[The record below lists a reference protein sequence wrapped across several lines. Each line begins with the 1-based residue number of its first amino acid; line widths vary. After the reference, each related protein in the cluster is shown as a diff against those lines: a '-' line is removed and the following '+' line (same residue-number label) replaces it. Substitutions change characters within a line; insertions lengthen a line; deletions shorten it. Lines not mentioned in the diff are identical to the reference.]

1 MWLITGLGNP
11 GKEYERNRHN
21 IGFMAVDAI
30 IHRHNFSEAGKKFKS
45 VIFNGEIA
53 GEKILIVKP
62 QTYMNL
68 SGDAVQAAAS
78 FYKIPSEQ
86 VIVLHDELDLQ
97 EGKIRVKQG
106 GSSGGHNGLKSIDS
120 CIGQDYWRVRL
131 GIGHPGERD
140 MVTNHV
146 LGDFAKADKEWLER
160 LMEAV
165 SDNIELFVKG
175 ERDNFASKV
184 SQEMKNLKQG

>member
-11 GKEYERNRHN
+11 GKEYEKNRHN
-21 IGFMAVDAI
+21 IGFMAVDEI
-30 IHRHNFSEAGKKFKS
+30 IHRHNFSEVGKKFKS
-45 VIFNGEIA
+45 LVFSGEIA
-53 GEKILIVKP
+53 GEKVLIIKP

-68 SGDAVQAAAS
+68 SGDAVQAATS
-78 FYKIPSEQ
+78 FYKIPPEQ
-86 VIVLHDELDLQ
+86 VMVIHDELDLM

-120 CIGQDYWRVRL
+120 YMGQNYWRVRL

-146 LGDFAKADKEWLER
+146 LSDFAKADKEWLKR
-160 LMEAV
+160 LLEAV
-165 SDNIELFVKG
+165 ADNIELFVKG
-175 ERDNFASKV
+175 EKDNFATKV